1 MWREGIAGD
10 GIDFF
15 FFLFLRVLI
24 QGQARDIREG
34 RRKRRMGRGG
44 GRAPSFPLC
53 HLMRGLQ
60 HLHEEGVDGRV
71 ADQLEEEQVL
81 EALEADGAQRR

>member
-1 MWREGIAGD
+1 M
-10 GIDFF
+10 
-15 FFLFLRVLI
+15 
-24 QGQARDIREG
+24 
-34 RRKRRMGRGG
+34 RRRRRRR
-44 GRAPSFPLC
+44 RAPAFPLC

>member
-1 MWREGIAGD
+1 ML
-10 GIDFF
+10 
-15 FFLFLRVLI
+15 FFLFFYSNSSDPRP
-24 QGQARDIREG
+24 REG
-34 RRKRRMGRGG
+34 YRVGGVRKRRRWRRR
-44 GRAPSFPLC
+44 RAPSFRLC

-81 EALEADGAQRR
+81 EALEADGAERR

>member
-1 MWREGIAGD
+1 MLETGLI
-10 GIDFF
+10 FF
-15 FFLFLRVLI
+15 FFFPFFKSPDPRPSEGH
-24 QGQARDIREG
+24 QRREEEEEDGQG
-34 RRKRRMGRGG
+34 RR
-44 GRAPSFPLC
+44 RAPSFPLC

>member
-1 MWREGIAGD
+1 MGGGGGGCWRRVFFPFFYSKSSDPRPREGY
-10 GIDFF
+10 
-15 FFLFLRVLI
+15 
-24 QGQARDIREG
+24 
-34 RRKRRMGRGG
+34 RGG
-44 GRAPSFPLC
+44 EEEEERGEPPSFRLC

-81 EALEADGAQRR
+81 EALEADGAECR